1 MALTYSDYTA
11 SGSATTFAIPFD
23 RISDSHVKVYS
34 NYVLQTNGYSV
45 VGNNVVFSS
54 APTAGTIIRVRRISD
69 ATERVVDYVDG
80 SRLSETDL
88 DSDSK
93 QAFYLIQEGRDINE
107 DSLVKNSEDNWE
119 ATGDKII
126 NVGYPVSNADAA
138 TKSYVDATAN
148 NFANYGALNPFT
160 RWAFTGNGTALAF
173 PITGATLLT
182 EEAYLVH
189 INGTA
194 IDPAS
199 YTVTA
204 DTITF
209 GSAVVNEGK
218 GVVVNLGY
226 PKTDGNLAI
235 STGFIAN
242 GAVTP
247 AKLSTGAPTWT
258 TGGNVSATTFTGALV
273 GNATTATTAVTATN
287 IANGAVN
294 TPNKIFN
301 GVVTA
306 EKLGTNEKKQICKAW
321 VNFNGGLTDYTT
333 GNTVSYSVLVGGG
346 ATTVT
351 ITRASHDITVGTYVT
366 ISGITG
372 ITGVSLN
379 GVFFVTQVTSTTFVY
394 DVVGA
399 AVGTPTGTAVVRR
412 AFINSHYNVSGIE
425 KTSNGDYS
433 VYFSIPMLDNL
444 YSVLVTSGTTA
455 IQSLVAPTN
464 LYTTSFRFAVTNTG
478 GTGQTPT
485 INCAAVFGNSP

>member
-107 DSLVKNSEDNWE
+107 DSLVKNSEDNWD
-119 ATGDKII
+119 ASGDKII
-126 NVGYPVSNADAA
+126 NVGYPVSSADAA

-148 NFANYGALNPFT
+148 NFASYGALNPFT

-199 YTVTA
+199 YTVTTN
-204 DTITF
+204 TITF
-209 GSAVVNEGK
+209 GSAVVNGGK

-235 STGFIAN
+235 TTNFIAN
-242 GAVTP
+242 GAVTLD
-247 AKLSTGAPTWT
+247 KLDPT
-258 TGGNVSATTFTGALV
+258 
-273 GNATTATTAVTATN
+273 
-287 IANGAVN
+287 I
-294 TPNKIFN
+294 PI
-301 GVVTA
+301 
-306 EKLGTNEKKQICKAW
+306 
-321 VNFNGGLTDYTT
+321 
-333 GNTVSYSVLVGGG
+333 GG
-346 ATTVT
+346 ATGGGSDKIFYVNDQTVNTSYTISTGKNAMTAGPITVSNGVTVT
-351 ITRASHDITVGTYVT
+351 VP
-366 ISGITG
+366 
-372 ITGVSLN
+372 N
-379 GVFFVTQVTSTTFVY
+379 GSTW
-394 DVVGA
+394 
-399 AVGTPTGTAVVRR
+399 
-412 AFINSHYNVSGIE
+412 
-425 KTSNGDYS
+425 
-433 VYFSIPMLDNL
+433 SI
-444 YSVLVTSGTTA
+444 V
-455 IQSLVAPTN
+455 
-464 LYTTSFRFAVTNTG
+464 
-478 GTGQTPT
+478 
-485 INCAAVFGNSP
+485 